1 MNKKVFLGLL
11 VIVVTL
17 AVATAGCTFSTNPS
31 GGGASPSASA
41 VPQNITGY
49 STYTNATAG
58 VRIQYPSG
66 WGVTEGGSETT
77 VVTFHAPDG
86 MANVQVISAPVSG
99 TKSVA
104 ELHNTSINGLLNMTS
119 LNYTLVST
127 ENTTLAGMPAYN
139 STLTTTMVA
148 GTPMT
153 QTVTTTV
160 KDKQGYVLITTTTSK
175 LLPNYQNDFS
185 NMTNSFAITS

>member
-11 VIVVTL
+11 VIVMTL
-17 AVATAGCTFSTNPS
+17 AVATTGCTFNTSTSS
-31 GGGASPSASA
+31 GSANPSASA

-58 VRIQYPSG
+58 VRVQYPSG
-66 WGVTEGGSETT
+66 WGVTEGGSETN
-77 VVTFHAPDG
+77 VVTFHAPEG
-86 MANVQVISAPVSG
+86 TTSVMVISGPVSG

-104 ELHNTSINGLLNMTS
+104 ELHNTMVNGLLNMT

-139 STLTTTMVA
+139 STLTTTIA
-148 GTPMT
+148 GIPMT
-153 QTVTTTV
+153 QIFETTL
-160 KDKQGYVLITTTTSK
+160 KNNQGYALIFSTSSE
-175 LLPNYQNDFS
+175 LLPKYQNDFN